1 MTFEARDVITRLQP
15 DSQGM
20 NIQLGNEKTARFG
33 GQLEPRPL
41 DRYFQLK
48 LDHPNYNTLF
58 QVAMHA
64 AFLERRIVI
73 RTKEDIDP
81 AKVAEIDYLY
91 VEFEDE

>member
-1 MTFEARDVITRLQP
+1 MAFEARDVITRLHP
-15 DSQGM
+15 DAQGL

-33 GQLEPRPL
+33 GQMESRPM

-48 LDHPNYNTLF
+48 LDHPNYNVVF

-64 AFLERRIVI
+64 AFLQKRVVI
-73 RTKEDIDP
+73 RTKADIDP